1 MSQKEDG
8 RYNTKYS
15 DNYIKWTND
24 SNLKTKIVR
33 LKKKTKSNFM
43 VLSVTKKVGKYKDGK
58 RYI

>member
-1 MSQKEDG
+1 MSRKDG

-33 LKKKTKSNFM
+33 LKEKKTKSNFM
-43 VLSVTKKVGKYKDGK
+43 VLSRTKKSWKV
-58 RYI
+58 